1 MSHQSRHSSIT
12 QKSKK
17 SKKTQN
23 YVPLSKYITKGNNR
37 QTSVFTPEPVGE
49 DRSHNLT
56 LDNNQVDIAKILPGS
71 NSRHKSRADNKLFV
85 FSQNN
90 NNSADKMSFG
100 QFMDSFEQQKD
111 QIVKE
116 WLQKNNVELPEH
128 TSRFNKNMNELR
140 SNEQ

>member
-1 MSHQSRHSSIT
+1 M
-12 QKSKK
+12 
-17 SKKTQN
+17 
-23 YVPLSKYITKGNNR
+23 
-37 QTSVFTPEPVGE
+37 
-49 DRSHNLT
+49 
-56 LDNNQVDIAKILPGS
+56 DIAKILPGS